1 MILNLF
7 IQIVIVTYPF
17 LVYLFY
23 LICSKNDNPTQ
34 SRLVFNL
41 AIWSSLYVSLRF
53 NPASLPIIIFNIPII
68 IAYLKKETLLGIFI
82 SFIVILIHFY
92 DGGNDLFVI
101 VEYVSYL
108 FIYLIFIKMKLKE
121 IHFIFI
127 ILFIKGIMIALELY
141 YMNFSKFDHIYLILE
156 ILGIILLYYI
166 VTYMILFFYHK
177 SKELSNIYLSLK
189 DIQKEKIVRDS
200 LFKIT
205 HEVKN
210 PLAVCKGYFDMLD
223 YNNFEQIKKYLP
235 IIEGEINRTL
245 TILTDFMDF
254 TKIKIEK
261 DLIDINLLLEDVIG
275 TLVNFSKARNVE
287 LINSI
292 KDEEIYLQAD
302 YDRLKQVII
311 NLIKNGIEASD
322 KDYNYVKISSV
333 VKKDFVEVR
342 IIDNG
347 SGMDEYTLKRYDKGF
362 YTTKKDG
369 TGLGV
374 SLSKEIISSHDGEI
388 NYKTKYKEW
397 TEVKIILPLS

>member
-1 MILNLF
+1 MIINLL

-23 LICSKNDNPTQ
+23 LICSKNDNPKQ

-41 AIWSSLYVSLRF
+41 AIWTCLYVSLRF
-53 NPASLPIIIFNIPII
+53 NPVSLPIIIFNVPII
-68 IAYLKKETLLGIFI
+68 IAYLKKEKKLGIGI
-82 SFIVILIHFY
+82 SLIVVLVHFY
-92 DGGNDLFVI
+92 DGGNDLFI
-101 VEYVSYL
+101 MAEYLLYFLVYLCYEKLEFKEKL
-108 FIYLIFIKMKLKE
+108 FIKFILI
-121 IHFIFI
+121 
-127 ILFIKGIMIALELY
+127 IKGIMIALELY
-141 YMNFSKFDHIYLILE
+141 YVHFNKFNNLIIE
-156 ILGIILLYYI
+156 IILIILIYYI
-166 VTYMILFFYHK
+166 VTYMILFFYQK
-177 SKELSNIYLSLK
+177 AKELSKIYLSLK
-189 DIQKEKIVRDS
+189 VIQKEKLIRES

-223 YNNFEQIKKYLP
+223 YNNFEQTRKYLP

-261 DLIDINLLLEDVIG
+261 ELIDINLLLEEVIE

-287 LINSI
+287 LILDI
-292 KDEEIYLQAD
+292 KDEEIYINAD
-302 YDRLKQVII
+302 YDRFKQVVI

-322 KDYNYVKISSV
+322 KNYNYVKISSV
-333 VKKDFVEVR
+333 VKKSFIE
-342 IIDNG
+342 ITILDNG
-347 SGMDEYTLKRYDKGF
+347 SGMDEYTLKKYDKGF

-374 SLSKEIISSHDGEI
+374 SLSKEIILAHNGYV
-388 NYKTKYKEW
+388 NYTTKNNEW
-397 TEVKIILPLS
+397 TKVIVGLPL